1 MRSEA
6 VVGVAA
12 RCSIIVGVAA
22 RCSIIDGSTTA
33 QLSTDARVASCFT
46 VQVIRLCPASSRRLL
61 AGDDCSYTVKA
72 GDTLFN
78 IGKAHGLTVAQ
89 LLQYNPEIKDPDHIE
104 VGQVIRLCPPSARN

>member
-1 MRSEA
+1 
-6 VVGVAA
+6 
-12 RCSIIVGVAA
+12 
-22 RCSIIDGSTTA
+22 
-33 QLSTDARVASCFT
+33 
-46 VQVIRLCPASSRRLL
+46 VIRLCLASSSFLTGL

-104 VGQVIRLCPPSARN
+104 VGQVRMVP